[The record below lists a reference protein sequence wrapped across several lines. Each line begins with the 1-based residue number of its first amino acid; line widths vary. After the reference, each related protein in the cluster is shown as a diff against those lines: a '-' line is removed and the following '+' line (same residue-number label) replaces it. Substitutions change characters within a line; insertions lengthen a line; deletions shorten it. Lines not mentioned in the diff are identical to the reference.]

1 MRAMTIAAMLLA
13 LAACS
18 KAPDAA
24 RDAGRG
30 ESSAADS
37 MDAPTGIAVT
47 AAPGV
52 AFAYRYAFR
61 LPPTGIARAQEGHA
75 EACEKLGTA
84 RCRITG
90 MRYTLVGENDVQ
102 AMLAFK
108 LDPAIARGF
117 GKSGIALVEAAKGT
131 LVDAEITG
139 TDAGT
144 EIDRLSRE
152 RAQAETETQRI
163 DRQLATAT
171 KASERAE
178 LQAQRAAVVR
188 DATSAGTAAAEQRES
203 LASTP
208 MTFTYASGDA
218 VRGFDA
224 SAPLTSAIDTGI
236 ASAQTT
242 FAIVLGLIGVFA
254 PPAFALLL
262 FWLLWRWIAPRLRRL
277 RSKSDT

>member
-13 LAACS
+13 LAGCGR
-18 KAPDAA
+18 APESAQ
-24 RDAGRG
+24 RESGG
-30 ESSAADS
+30 ES

-61 LPPTGIARAQEGHA
+61 LPPSGIARAQEGHA
-75 EACEKLGTA
+75 EACEKLGTS

-117 GKSGIALVEAAKGT
+117 GKSGIALVEGAKGT

-144 EIDRLSRE
+144 EIDRLTRE
-152 RAQAETETQRI
+152 RARAQTETQRI
-163 DRQLATAT
+163 DRQLETAT
-171 KASERAE
+171 KVGERAE

-188 DATSAGTAAAEQRES
+188 DAASAGSAAAEQRDS

-208 MTFTYASGDA
+208 MTFIYASGDA

-254 PPAFALLL
+254 PPALAILLL
-262 FWLLWRWIAPRLRRL
+262 WLLWRWIAPRIRRL
-277 RSKSDT
+277 RIRPDA

>member
-1 MRAMTIAAMLLA
+1 MRATTITAMLLT

-18 KAPDAA
+18 KAPDPSGGTTEDLA
-24 RDAGRG
+24 
-30 ESSAADS
+30 
-37 MDAPTGIAVT
+37 APTGIAVT

-61 LPPTGIARAQEGHA
+61 LPPAQVARAQEGHA
-75 EACEKLGTA
+75 AACEKLGIA

-102 AMLAFK
+102 AMLAFR

-117 GKSGIALVEAAKGT
+117 GKAGVALVGDAKGT

-139 TDAGT
+139 TDAGG

-152 RAQAETETQRI
+152 RAQADTETQRI

-171 KASERAE
+171 RANERAE
-178 LQAQRAAVVR
+178 LQAQRAALVR
-188 DATSAGTAAAEQRES
+188 DAASSGTAVAEQRDS
-203 LASTP
+203 LTATP

-218 VRGFDA
+218 IRGFDA

-242 FAIVLGLIGVFA
+242 FAVVLGLIGVFA
-254 PPAFALLL
+254 PPALALFLL
-262 FWLLWRWIAPRLRRL
+262 WLLWRWIAPHVRRL
-277 RSKSDT
+277 RNRSDA